1 MVNAK
6 DDKLNGGQIMYG
18 LTFCVG
24 QYEFHPRKSLEPFS
38 WRSDMII
45 FHWKNIMFVAVRNIY

>member
-45 FHWKNIMFVAVRNIY
+45 FHWKNIMFVAI